1 MKVESKTTLIA
12 LMLLVAGTGP
22 LLAAESETSFREP
35 EVLRAVKPVVPPEFA
50 RYTIP
55 GKVAVTFLLAEDG
68 RPQEI
73 EVESATHDKYA
84 ESVINALRQ
93 WRFAQPET
101 ADLKFRLPFVF
112 N

>member
-1 MKVESKTTLIA
+1 M
-12 LMLLVAGTGP
+12 
-22 LLAAESETSFREP
+22 
-35 EVLRAVKPVVPPEFA
+35 
-50 RYTIP
+50 
-55 GKVAVTFLLAEDG
+55 AVTFLLAEDG

-84 ESVINALRQ
+84 ESVKNALRQ